1 MEIIYKANDG
11 TLFDDEY
18 ECEKHERGLKEKELL
33 DNGIIFLD
41 YYNEKIN
48 APIYNSE
55 KVYHIYFP
63 TSESIELFNKSYE
76 VESDDIVERL
86 NKYEEVVSNR
96 WYHYDDLEGT
106 FFSYEYR
113 IKENQEKIEE
123 YDTLLGDIKRAVK

>member
-48 APIYNSE
+48 TPIYNSE
-55 KVYHIYFP
+55 KNLSYLFP
-63 TSESIELFNKSYE
+63 HK
-76 VESDDIVERL
+76 
-86 NKYEEVVSNR
+86 
-96 WYHYDDLEGT
+96 
-106 FFSYEYR
+106 
-113 IKENQEKIEE
+113 
-123 YDTLLGDIKRAVK
+123 

>member
-11 TLFDDEY
+11 TLFEDEY
-18 ECEKHERGLKEKELL
+18 ECEKYERGLKEKELL

-48 APIYNSE
+48 TPIYNSE
-55 KVYHIYFP
+55 KIYHIYFP
-63 TSESIELFNKSYE
+63 TSESIELFDKAYE

-86 NKYEEVVSNR
+86 NRYEEIVPNK
-96 WYHYDDLEGT
+96 WYHYDDLEDI
-106 FFSYEYR
+106 FFSYEHK

-123 YDTLLGDIKRAVK
+123 YDTLLGDIKRGAK